1 MNLTKKTTITILI
14 GIILLG
20 AILRFYNLGATSFV
34 ADEFLDINS
43 SMAYAKTGVWQNWDF
58 NFGQVNKD
66 NIFEARDSR
75 AWIYKWQVAQVLK
88 TFGASEASARSVS
101 VIWGLISIVLTYF
114 VASYFTK
121 KKEIGLLS
129 AALFAISITG
139 IIFDRRLRMYAMFF
153 PVFLAFSWMIFRFL
167 EEEYKGKI
175 KTVRYFYKKF
185 EVNLIY
191 MIPML
196 ILGVISIL
204 THQLTG
210 NIVIIFFVYALI
222 LAVQKY
228 RKNKLLVNKYSLGIF
243 AIILG
248 FILGKIFFPAQL
260 GAYTAGIDFPNSHW
274 SYIINVFSDY
284 SNLALALA
292 FLVAGIYYLYKK
304 ENLKKESLWLSV
316 SFFSVLFSAIF
327 LWDRN
332 VGNQYI
338 FFVESF
344 SIILVASGIY
354 AMLWFFDTNMAKFGK
369 KIIYI
374 PLALTLLILPNWAYF
389 FEESN
394 VYRQTSASDSVNY
407 KKIFSYFNK
416 SRKAE
421 DVLVTRNFR
430 NFYWKGDKI
439 KVFSFGGEIS
449 SDKLTLSE
457 IQEIVSQNP
466 SGWVIISENDNVYIA
481 NDAEEWI
488 DKNIAKVSNSYVR
501 GKVSVYR
508 WGLVDN
514 SK

>member
-1 MNLTKKTTITILI
+1 MNLTKKHTITILI
-14 GIILLG
+14 IIILLG
-20 AILRFYNLGATSFV
+20 AILRFYKLGATSFV

-66 NIFEARDSR
+66 NVFEARDSR
-75 AWIYKWQVAQVLK
+75 AWIYKWQVAQILK
-88 TFGASEASARSVS
+88 IFGASEVSARSVS
-101 VIWGLISIVLTYF
+101 VIWGLISIGLIYF
-114 VASYFTK
+114 VAAYFTK
-121 KKEIGLLS
+121 KKEIGLLA

-175 KTVRYFYKKF
+175 KVARYFYEKL
-185 EVNLIY
+185 EINLIY
-191 MIPML
+191 LAPML
-196 ILGVISIL
+196 VLGAISIL

-228 RKNKLLVNKYSLGIF
+228 RKNKSFINKYFLGIC
-243 AIILG
+243 AIVFS

-284 SNLALALA
+284 SNLILALA
-292 FLVAGIYYLYKK
+292 FLAAGVYHLYKT
-304 ENLKKESLWLSV
+304 ENLRKESLWLSV
-316 SFFSVLFSAIF
+316 SFFSVLFSAIL

-332 VGNQYI
+332 VGDQYI
-338 FFVESF
+338 FFAESF
-344 SIILVASGIY
+344 SIILIASGIY
-354 AMLWFFDTNMAKFGK
+354 AMLWFFEKNLEKFGK

-374 PLALTLLILPNWAYF
+374 PLALALLILPNWAYF
-389 FEESN
+389 FEKSN
-394 VYRQTSASDSVNY
+394 AYRQTSASDSVNY

-430 NFYWKGDKI
+430 NFYWKGGKI
-439 KVFSFGGEIS
+439 KIFSFGGEIS
-449 SDKLTLSE
+449 NDKLTMAE

-466 SGWVIISENDNVYIA
+466 SGWVIISDNDDVYIA

-488 DKNIAKVSNSYVR
+488 DKNIPRVSNSYVR

-508 WGLVDN
+508 WGN
-514 SK
+514 